1 MGCYGMK
8 MIRAVIRPEA
18 VDKVADNLEAGGF
31 TALTRIEVFGRGKQ
45 KGIKVGNVVY
55 DNLPKTMLMLVV
67 GDDQTEKAVQIIEE
81 SPPEPETSATARS
94 SSPRSRRP
102 TPSEPASE
110 GSRNERSPG
119 HHPDE
124 QDGEHQRRSGRHR
137 HSLHHR
143 LQGQRPGKTARPA
156 NPASFPARASRIKR
170 A

>member
-67 GDDQTEKAVQIIEE
+67 GDDQMENAVKIIED
-81 SPPEPETSATARS
+81 SART
-94 SSPRSRRP
+94 
-102 TPSEPASE
+102 
-110 GSRNERSPG
+110 GNIG
-119 HHPDE
+119 
-124 QDGEHQRRSGRHR
+124 DGKIFITTIEEAYTIRT
-137 HSLHHR
+137 
-143 LQGQRPGKTARPA
+143 GQRGL
-156 NPASFPARASRIKR
+156 
-170 A
+170 